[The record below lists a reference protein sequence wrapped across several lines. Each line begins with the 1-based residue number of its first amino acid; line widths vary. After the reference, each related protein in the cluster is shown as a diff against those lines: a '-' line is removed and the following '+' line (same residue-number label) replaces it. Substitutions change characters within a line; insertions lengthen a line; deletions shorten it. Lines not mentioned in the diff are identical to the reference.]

1 MRPRRESAGYGRD
14 WRCVRGRVVADG
26 VLALLRR
33 SRVLQVILVV
43 VVAAMLWGL
52 TQRAFR
58 NVGS

>member
-1 MRPRRESAGYGRD
+1 
-14 WRCVRGRVVADG
+14 VVADG

-58 NVGS
+58 NFGS